1 MVKEIAMRN
10 ESIVAQLMKVLL
22 CAACISVVMML
33 TGCSEEVEFTTCD
46 GRNEVQVAEDTE
58 GQDLADTLMAQWKRE
73 NPNRNW
79 VAEEKEQHE
88 LKPPA
93 DNSSLL
99 KGNQAK
105 GHTYGQF
112 TERDL
117 LMWQRETEKLVVEG
131 SRIFHSAKLLGS
143 QVSVSCDMCHPHA
156 ANTHPETYPKFQT
169 QLGRVALLRDM
180 IHWCIDNPVRGEHLA
195 PDDPRMR
202 ALEAYIMAQRSGTMM
217 NYGKH

>member
-10 ESIVAQLMKVLL
+10 KSIVAQLMNVLL
-22 CAACISVVMML
+22 CAACILVVVMV
-33 TGCSEEVEFTTCD
+33 TGCSEEIEYTTCD
-46 GRNEVQVAEDTE
+46 GRNKVKVAEETE
-58 GQDLADTLMAQWKRE
+58 GQELADTLMAQWKRE

-79 VAEEKEQHE
+79 VAEEKERHE

-93 DNSSLL
+93 DNTSLL
-99 KGNQAK
+99 KGDQAE
-105 GHTYGQF
+105 GHIYGQF

-117 LMWQRETEKLVVEG
+117 LMWERETEKLVVEG
-131 SRIFHSAKLLGS
+131 SRIFHSAQLLGS

-202 ALEAYIMAQRSGTMM
+202 ALEAYIMAQRSGTKM

>member
-1 MVKEIAMRN
+1 MRN

>member
-10 ESIVAQLMKVLL
+10 KSTIARLIKVLL
-22 CAACISVVMML
+22 CAACISAVSML
-33 TGCSEEVEFTTCD
+33 AGCSEEVEFTTCD
-46 GRNEVQVAEDTE
+46 GRNKVTVAEDTE

-79 VAEEKEQHE
+79 VAEEKERHE

-99 KGNQAK
+99 KGEQAE
-105 GHTYGQF
+105 GHIYGQF
-112 TERDL
+112 TEKDL
-117 LMWQRETEKLVVEG
+117 IMWQRETEKLVVEG

-169 QLGRVALLRDM
+169 QLGRVVLLRDM
-180 IHWCIDNPVRGEHLA
+180 IHWCLDNPVRGEHLA

-202 ALEAYIMAQRSGTMM
+202 ALEAYIMAQRSGTEM